1 MSTYEVAYSNTTT
14 DLISVVPDLDV
25 YDQKKLLTNWAVFTS
40 NKYYTQSGFVSQL
53 YMNGNELGSAQGSL
67 GDLTEN
73 NEWFYD
79 SGPDITYVYNSSNSP
94 NEDRM
99 EAGVDWETL
108 KTRINNESA
117 ERIRSFV
124 PFPIVSRKG
133 VGTASASS
141 RDYDWIIIRSNA
153 LLTCSS
159 LVRPMN
165 QELADELEKRVIDP
179 ETGLGFLDQLVAG
192 KYRLWNQGERQT
204 QLRVISANGSTTGD
218 IVDVRGAPSVDWDL
232 IKIKINA
239 TGTFAAGTKNT
250 TVKFDS
256 YVGDDT
262 SLKIS
267 QVASAEIID
276 GSFQSVGQGMF
287 VRFSA
292 GVYNSTSDEWELEVS
307 GMQDN
312 PTVKTARLW
321 R

>member
-1 MSTYEVAYSNTTT
+1 MSTYETAYSNTTT

-53 YMNGNELGSAQGSL
+53 YMNGNELGSAQANL
-67 GDLTEN
+67 AALTEN

-141 RDYDWIIIRSNA
+141 RDYDWIIIKSNA

-159 LVRPMN
+159 LVRPLN
-165 QELADELEKRVIDP
+165 QELADELEKRAIDA
-179 ETGLGFLDQLVAG
+179 ETGLGLLDQLVAG
-192 KYRLWNQGERQT
+192 KYRLWNQGERQK

-218 IVDVRGAPSVDWDL
+218 IVDVRGKPSVDWDL
-232 IKIKINA
+232 IKISINT
-239 TGTFAAGTKNT
+239 TGTFTAGSASG
-250 TVKFDS
+250 VKFDS
-256 YVGDDT
+256 YVGDST

-267 QVASAEIID
+267 QVANAETID
-276 GSFQSVGQGMF
+276 GSFQSVGHGMY
-287 VRFSA
+287 VRFSN

-312 PTVKTARLW
+312 PKIKTARLW

>member
-1 MSTYEVAYSNTTT
+1 MSTYETAYSNTTT
-14 DLISVVPDLDV
+14 DLVAVVPDLDV

-53 YMNGNELGSAQGSL
+53 YMNGNELGSAQANL
-67 GDLTEN
+67 AALTEN

-79 SGPDITYVYNSSNSP
+79 SGPDITYVYNSNNSP

-99 EAGVDWETL
+99 EAGVDYETL
-108 KTRINNESA
+108 LTRLNNEAA

-141 RDYDWIIIRSNA
+141 RDYDWIIIKSNA

-159 LVRPMN
+159 LVRPLN
-165 QELADELEKRVIDP
+165 QELADELEKRAIDA
-179 ETGLGFLDQLVAG
+179 ETGLGLLDQLVAG
-192 KYRLWNQGERQT
+192 KYRLWNQGERQK

-218 IVDVRGAPSVDWDL
+218 IVDVRGKPTVDWDL
-232 IKIKINA
+232 IKIKINT
-239 TGTFAAGTKNT
+239 TGTFTAGTASG
-250 TVKFDS
+250 VKFDS
-256 YVGDDT
+256 YVGDST

-267 QVASAEIID
+267 QVANAETID
-276 GSFQSVGQGMF
+276 GSFQSVGHGMY
-287 VRFSA
+287 VRFSN

-312 PTVKTARLW
+312 PKIKTARLW

>member
-1 MSTYEVAYSNTTT
+1 MSTVETAYSNTTT
-14 DLISVVPDLDV
+14 DLIAVVPDLDV

-53 YMNGNELGSAQGSL
+53 YMNGNELGSAQANL
-67 GDLTEN
+67 AALTEN

-108 KTRINNESA
+108 KTRINNEAA

-141 RDYDWIIIRSNA
+141 RDYDWIIIKSNA

-159 LVRPMN
+159 LVRPLN
-165 QELADELEKRVIDP
+165 QELADELEKRAIDA
-179 ETGLGFLDQLVAG
+179 ETGLGLLDQLVAG
-192 KYRLWNQGERQT
+192 KYRLWNQGERQK

-218 IVDVRGAPSVDWDL
+218 IVDVRGNPAVDWDL
-232 IKIKINA
+232 IKIKINT
-239 TGTFAAGTKNT
+239 TGTFTAGSASG
-250 TVKFDS
+250 VKFDS
-256 YVGDDT
+256 YIGDGT

-267 QVASAEIID
+267 QVASAEVID
-276 GSFQSVGQGMF
+276 GSFQNVGHGMM
-287 VRFSA
+287 VRFSP

-312 PTVKTARLW
+312 PKIKTARLW